1 MKKLVQ
7 ILGPTGV
14 GKSLVAIAVAEKFE
28 GEIVSADSVQVYC
41 GFDVGTD
48 KVDGKKRE
56 QVPHHLIDIIDDCS
70 QFNASRFLEASF
82 RAAEEIIAR
91 GNLPVVCGGT
101 AFYLRTMI
109 RGIFPE
115 EKGGDPIRD
124 RLQREASEK
133 GLGHLF
139 TELESVDPGY
149 ARKIGPNDRIRIIRA
164 LEIYSLHRLPPSEVF
179 KKTRTPFVDYR
190 FFRLGL
196 TLERKTLYESINRRV
211 ERMIADGLVEE
222 VRRLKQRY
230 SDTCPPFKAVG
241 YKEILMVLNGKIGL
255 EEAVEQIKQNTR
267 RFAKRQMS
275 WFRMEKDIHW
285 FSPEELG
292 PIMLFLEGELWN
304 AR

>member
-1 MKKLVQ
+1 MKKIVQ

-14 GKSLVAIAVAEKFE
+14 GKSFAAIAVAEKFG
-28 GEIVSADSVQVYC
+28 GEIISADSVQVYS
-41 GFDVGTD
+41 GFDIGTD
-48 KVDGKKRE
+48 KVEREKRE
-56 QVPHHLIDIIDDCS
+56 RVPHHLIDIIDDCS
-70 QFNASRFLEASF
+70 QFNASRFLDASF

-139 TELESVDPGY
+139 SELELIDPGY

-164 LEIYSLHRLPPSEVF
+164 LEIYSIHRLPPSEVF
-179 KKTRTPFVDYR
+179 KKTRTPFADYHFSR
-190 FFRLGL
+190 VGL
-196 TLERKTLYESINRRV
+196 TLERKALYESIDRRV
-211 ERMIADGLVEE
+211 DRMIADGLIEE

-230 SDTCPPFKAVG
+230 PDSCPPFKAVG
-241 YKEILMVLNGKIGL
+241 YKEILMVLNGEIGL
-255 EEAVEQIKQNTR
+255 EQAVEQIKQNTR
-267 RFAKRQMS
+267 RFAKRQIS
-275 WFRMEKDIHW
+275 WFRMEKEIHW
-285 FSPEELG
+285 FSPENLG